1 MTQRPSCVDDGEHSA
16 SSVEAVDKSERVHEA
31 QRADGYYHTATK
43 EGRASQRVEKGH
55 TRTQRENQ
63 GSCRREPGFPLA
75 GTLVLLLQE
84 PWFSPAG
91 TLVLLQVLK
100 QTIGFCPGLVVFPYH
115 CSATS
120 NKANLTLHTE
130 TALLGAPSSLV
141 GKQNDFSCHC
151 VKSGGRL
158 SGLLCVCSQ
167 VPALLQKVD
176 NRLIVCVMH
185 SEPAEVLTG
194 MLATCKADISLAA
207 VPMQRRLHPAPYPR
221 THHNSGR

>member
-75 GTLVLLLQE
+75 GTLVLSCRN
-84 PWFSPAG
+84 PGSPPAG
-91 TLVLLQVLK
+91 TLVLS
-100 QTIGFCPGLVVFPYH
+100 CRNPGSPPGAEADHRFLP
-115 CSATS
+115 SATS